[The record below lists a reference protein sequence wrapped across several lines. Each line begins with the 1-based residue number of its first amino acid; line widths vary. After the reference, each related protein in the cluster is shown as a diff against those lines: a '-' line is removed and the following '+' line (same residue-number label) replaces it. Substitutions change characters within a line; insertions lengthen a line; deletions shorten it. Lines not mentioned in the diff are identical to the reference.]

1 MPDET
6 VVFAGGP
13 GLAATL
19 SAQRTRFGIE
29 EVTHAHLGLARPSEA
44 DFTAVRDRLDESLRH
59 LAVTAMPLVALLL
72 TRPARR
78 DLLVPPFLPPP
89 PVPLTCSSGHRRSG
103 PSTSTPARCGH
114 SSVPRWSAD
123 PGFPVCCSRSARSS
137 RRPGA
142 DSTRSW
148 VPWIGTGSTRHSAS
162 PGRRSTRNAATGAD
176 VPNRD
181 LILLETVKTHRARL
195 ASAFVF
201 GELTRRRLA
210 NDNVRRLIG
219 GIIAAAVLCV
229 GCIGFSFVSG
239 LLGSQAAA
247 KQAQAGMGPATGTA
261 FVADTFDRT
270 TERGWGTAELGGPW
284 TTLGP
289 RGDYAAAGGVATTAL
304 PENEVRGGYLGRQL
318 QDRSDVTVT
327 VRRTTGARDGT
338 VAVAVVGRRVS
349 SSQDYRANVIL
360 GADGSVALNLSRRA
374 DPTRPDEPAEVSLS
388 DTVILLGPGSDP
400 NPTPRR

>member
-1 MPDET
+1 
-6 VVFAGGP
+6 
-13 GLAATL
+13 
-19 SAQRTRFGIE
+19 
-29 EVTHAHLGLARPSEA
+29 
-44 DFTAVRDRLDESLRH
+44 
-59 LAVTAMPLVALLL
+59 
-72 TRPARR
+72 
-78 DLLVPPFLPPP
+78 
-89 PVPLTCSSGHRRSG
+89 
-103 PSTSTPARCGH
+103 
-114 SSVPRWSAD
+114 
-123 PGFPVCCSRSARSS
+123 
-137 RRPGA
+137 
-142 DSTRSW
+142 
-148 VPWIGTGSTRHSAS
+148 
-162 PGRRSTRNAATGAD
+162 

-400 NPTPRR
+400 EADAPAVTVRLQVIGTNSTTLRAKAWLDREPSGWTVQAGDNANGLQRPGSIGVEAVRTGGGSGPNQLALLDVVGRVAA